1 MHFLITGHTGFKGS
15 WLTLLL
21 KQRGHTVSG
30 LALDPIVGSLF
41 ERASVA
47 HELEEDF
54 RLDIRDAAA
63 TRDAIS
69 MSQANVLIHMAAQP
83 LVRESYR
90 NPRYTYET
98 NVNGTLNV
106 LDALGSANS
115 LRAALVI
122 TTDKVYRNDG
132 RMTGYGES
140 DALGGADPY
149 STSKAMADL
158 LTQSWMRTAQL
169 PVSIARA
176 GNVIGGGDI
185 CSERLLPDL
194 ILAHEAGTVATL
206 RNPNAVRP
214 WQHVLDCLDG
224 YLTIVSALCAGAPS
238 DAWNIGPVDAS
249 PLTVGEV
256 AAFVTAQLGAA
267 PHRTVRD
274 NSLHEAQLL
283 SLDVSKAQQQLGW
296 KPRLSVQ
303 DAIRWTTD
311 WHLATHPNAHNAD
324 EITRAQVRN
333 FEALRPS

>member
-30 LALDPIVGSLF
+30 LALDPLAGSLF
-41 ERASVA
+41 ERASIA
-47 HELEEDF
+47 QELEADF

-63 TRDAIS
+63 TRDAIAAS
-69 MSQANVLIHMAAQP
+69 GANVLIHLAAQP

-98 NVNGTLNV
+98 NVNGTLHV
-106 LDALGSANS
+106 LDALASADS
-115 LRAALVI
+115 LTAALVI

-132 RMTGYGES
+132 RVTGYCES

-158 LTQSWMRTAQL
+158 LTQSWMQTAQL

-176 GNVIGGGDI
+176 GNVIGGGDV
-185 CSERLLPDL
+185 CAERLLPDL
-194 ILAHEAGTVATL
+194 FLAYEAGGVATL
-206 RNPNAVRP
+206 RNPDAVRP

-224 YLTIVSALCAGAPS
+224 YLTIVDALCAGAPS
-238 DAWNIGPVDAS
+238 DAWNIGPVDAN

-256 AAFVTAQLGAA
+256 ATLVTAQLGAA
-267 PHRTVRD
+267 PHHTIPD

-283 SLDVSKAQQQLGW
+283 SLDVSKAQELLGW
-296 KPRLSVQ
+296 NPRLSVEE
-303 DAIRWTTD
+303 AIRWTTD
-311 WHLATHPNAHNAD
+311 WQLAIHANEMSAQD
-324 EITRAQVRN
+324 FTRAQVST
-333 FEALRPS
+333 FDALSTS